1 MWDILS
7 DLPHGTNKICLDAAV
22 ASSEMQDLGY
32 RRNVQTWNSMWMF
45 KLGLNNVSPW
55 AETQVAFVAARLIHG
70 LFREIPHLPHRFAP
84 KAVVPSSKWS
94 EAKGCKR
101 QCLAVHQL
109 GSLKR
114 RAERVSYP
122 GVDRYWNYK
131 VPTRSALPKLLEFGE
146 VGNLAALTK
155 CWGKIACLCAM
166 NYFPSLLKQV
176 ISCHF

>member
-22 ASSEMQDLGY
+22 ASSEMQDLGC
-32 RRNVQTWNSMWMF
+32 RNVQTWNSMWMF

-70 LFREIPHLPHRFAP
+70 LFHEIPHLPHRFAP

-131 VPTRSALPKLLEFGE
+131 VPTRSPSFLNLVKLVIWQPWRNAEARSHVF
-146 VGNLAALTK
+146 VQWITSQV
-155 CWGKIACLCAM
+155 CWSRS
-166 NYFPSLLKQV
+166 FHV
-176 ISCHF
+176 ISRF